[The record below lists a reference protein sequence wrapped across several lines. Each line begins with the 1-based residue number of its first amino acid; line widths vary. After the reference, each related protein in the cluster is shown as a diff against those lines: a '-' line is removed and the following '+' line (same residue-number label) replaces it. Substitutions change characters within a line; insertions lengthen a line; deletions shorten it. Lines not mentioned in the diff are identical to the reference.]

1 METERE
7 RTDEADRG
15 KVRARRS
22 RMKMSKLQEYAGISM
37 EIVRNREKRKNVD
50 YAMAAKILIEL

>member
-37 EIVRNREKRKNVD
+37 EIV
-50 YAMAAKILIEL
+50 